1 MSPAL
6 PTGASFTISGPGG
19 YSHNDTTPW
28 SRNDAQVGIYTVTW
42 GAMADYETPSPASVT
57 QSLSANGTINFIGQ
71 YTAIPV
77 QAGTITVTSNP
88 LGAPF
93 TITGAQGYS
102 GTTPQTY
109 VDAPLGDYTITWGP
123 MVGLSTPGPETKT
136 LSAGGGI
143 SFTGNYGADG
153 AGPVISGVTA
163 ISLTADGAT
172 ITWTTDE
179 PATGQVRY
187 GASTNYGPPT
197 PLNSSLTTG
206 HSAALTGLV
215 FGTVYHYQVISADAL
230 GNSTTS
236 GDYTFTTI
244 DNMPPIISGVAVSEV
259 TTNSAIVTWTT
270 TEKADS
276 QVEFGLTRA
285 FGFITPVDTNLVT
298 SHRVTITG
306 LAPGKWYSYRVI
318 SKDLAGNP
326 MQSDP
331 HDFLTSDDTP
341 PVISGV
347 TVIDITA
354 SSVTITWVTDERADS
369 QVEYGLT
376 ANYGSSST
384 VDSTLVYDHLVVLT
398 GLAPQ
403 TTYHYRVKSTD
414 YWANSTQ
421 SADATVPTTD
431 TNAPEITGVA
441 ATGITDNSAIIVWT
455 TDAPSESSVEYGIS
469 TTYGFVSAFDNT
481 LVTSHSVALGDLAA
495 QTTYHYKVKSR
506 DASGIWAETPDY
518 TFTTGIDMGTDP
530 PKILFLTPG
539 EPTNSGATI
548 SWSTNEPATSQVE
561 YGLTDKYG
569 FTTAPGTEF
578 KTAHLVPITDL
589 KAGVTYHY
597 RVIAT
602 DAVGNRAVSDD
613 KTFNTPMGRAPLPS
627 LPTWA
632 WAVIGVAGAMVVG
645 VLVVK
650 NR

>member
-1 MSPAL
+1 M
-6 PTGASFTISGPGG
+6 
-19 YSHNDTTPW
+19 
-28 SRNDAQVGIYTVTW
+28 
-42 GAMADYETPSPASVT
+42 
-57 QSLSANGTINFIGQ
+57 
-71 YTAIPV
+71 
-77 QAGTITVTSNP
+77 
-88 LGAPF
+88 
-93 TITGAQGYS
+93 
-102 GTTPQTY
+102 
-109 VDAPLGDYTITWGP
+109 
-123 MVGLSTPGPETKT
+123 
-136 LSAGGGI
+136 
-143 SFTGNYGADG
+143 
-153 AGPVISGVTA
+153 ISGVTA
-163 ISLTADGAT
+163 TSPTADGAT

-179 PATGQVRY
+179 PADSQVQY
-187 GASTNYGPPT
+187 GATANYGSTT
-197 PLNSSLTTG
+197 PANANLTTS
-206 HSAALTGLV
+206 HSVALTGLV
-215 FGTVYHYQVISADAL
+215 FGTVYHYRVISADAL

-244 DNMPPIISGVAVSEV
+244 DNMPPVISGVTV
-259 TTNSAIVTWTT
+259 TDITPTSCNITWTT
-270 TEKADS
+270 AEKADS
-276 QVEFGLTRA
+276 QVEYGLDVTY
-285 FGFITPVDTNLVT
+285 GFITTPDTAMVT
-298 SHRVTITG
+298 SHRVALTG
-306 LAPGKWYSYRVI
+306 LSPGTWYNCRVL
-318 SKDLAGNP
+318 SRDAAGNLA
-326 MQSDP
+326 QSDRYE
-331 HDFLTSDDTP
+331 FLTSDDTP

-398 GLAPQ
+398 GLASQ

-421 SADATVPTTD
+421 SPDAAVPTTD
-431 TNAPEITGVA
+431 INAPQITGVA

-481 LVTSHSVALGDLAA
+481 LVTSHSVALADLAA

-506 DASGIWAETPDY
+506 DASGIWAETPDG

-539 EPTNSGATI
+539 DPTNSGAAI

-569 FTTAPGTEF
+569 FTTAPSTEF

-589 KAGVTYHY
+589 KAGMTYHY
-597 RVIAT
+597 RVIST
-602 DAVGNRAVSDD
+602 DAAGNRAVSDD

-645 VLVVK
+645 VLAVK